1 MFETLQL
8 ENSGDVALITLSRPE
23 KRNAISPQ
31 MISDLLAALDQIEKS
46 PTRVAILTGTG
57 KAFCAGMDLESLS
70 SIAQQSPEQN
80 LEDSRRMAQMFRRIW
95 RFPKPLIAA
104 VNGAAIAGG
113 CGIATLCD
121 FTLAVPEAKFG
132 YTEVKIGFLPAIVS
146 VFLTRQIGDKRARD
160 LLLTGRLVTATE
172 AKELGLVT
180 EIVAPENLQ
189 TRANELA
196 ATLVDASPTSL
207 ARTKRL
213 LTDATAASVDED
225 LEKAIHQNA
234 QIRSTADFKEGVA
247 SFLEKRKP
255 KWQAERGMTDSLNS
269 TAPRASAHNDAMIR
283 VRYAETDQMGVVYH
297 ANYLIW
303 FEVGRVELM
312 RALGVEYKS
321 MEKDDDCHIVVVQA
335 NCRYLHPA
343 KYDEELRV
351 RTRIAGMRNR
361 SISFAYEVFRD
372 HDQTLAGHRRNR
384 PRHLRLQR
392 KAQNP
397 PAEIPRHFV
406 RRPRCHQDRAARKS
420 RQKSLRKKFMIKI
433 SATHA
438 ATR

>member
-8 ENSGDVALITLSRPE
+8 EITGDLARLMLSRPE

-46 PTRVAILTGTG
+46 SARLGILTGTG

-70 SIAQQSPEQN
+70 TIAQQSPEQN

-146 VFLTRQIGDKRARD
+146 VFLMRQIGDKRARD
-160 LLLTGRLVTATE
+160 LLLTGRLITATE

-180 EIVAPENLQ
+180 EVVAAENLQ

-196 ATLVDASPTSL
+196 ATLIEASPTSL

-213 LTDATAASVDED
+213 LTDATAVGVDED
-225 LEKAIHQNA
+225 LEKAILQNA

-255 KWQAERGMTDSLNS
+255 KWQA
-269 TAPRASAHNDAMIR
+269 
-283 VRYAETDQMGVVYH
+283 
-297 ANYLIW
+297 
-303 FEVGRVELM
+303 
-312 RALGVEYKS
+312 
-321 MEKDDDCHIVVVQA
+321 
-335 NCRYLHPA
+335 
-343 KYDEELRV
+343 
-351 RTRIAGMRNR
+351 
-361 SISFAYEVFRD
+361 
-372 HDQTLAGHRRNR
+372 
-384 PRHLRLQR
+384 
-392 KAQNP
+392 NP
-397 PAEIPRHFV
+397 E
-406 RRPRCHQDRAARKS
+406 
-420 RQKSLRKKFMIKI
+420 
-433 SATHA
+433 
-438 ATR
+438 

>member
-8 ENSGDVALITLSRPE
+8 QNSGDVALITLSRPE

-46 PTRVAILTGTG
+46 PARVAILTGTG

-70 SIAQQSPEQN
+70 TIAQQSPEQN

-160 LLLTGRLVTATE
+160 LLLTGRLITATE

-207 ARTKRL
+207 ARTKLL

-234 QIRSTADFKEGVA
+234 QIRSTADFKEGVT

-255 KWQAERGMTDSLNS
+255 KWQPNAE
-269 TAPRASAHNDAMIR
+269 
-283 VRYAETDQMGVVYH
+283 
-297 ANYLIW
+297 
-303 FEVGRVELM
+303 
-312 RALGVEYKS
+312 
-321 MEKDDDCHIVVVQA
+321 
-335 NCRYLHPA
+335 
-343 KYDEELRV
+343 
-351 RTRIAGMRNR
+351 
-361 SISFAYEVFRD
+361 
-372 HDQTLAGHRRNR
+372 
-384 PRHLRLQR
+384 
-392 KAQNP
+392 
-397 PAEIPRHFV
+397 
-406 RRPRCHQDRAARKS
+406 
-420 RQKSLRKKFMIKI
+420 
-433 SATHA
+433 
-438 ATR
+438 